1 MLPVAYFQPEIIT
14 CWSHSYWWQ
23 PLFYS
28 AFLLQC
34 GFQYHC
40 SLWQARSLGFR
51 LNKETKRFTVHTDA
65 KFDFA
70 QTLTLPGILC
80 LKMVMLKLSKPLQQM
95 LHIPTNPLEGCCL
108 TFSPPFLLLAGFSK
122 SRTYRKHNYHW
133 LLKTRRQNDCIVLT
147 QKSSLRVVPCNTTFM
162 QPLFLWEEAKTWP
175 RLVSNRGGLGTSLYL
190 LGFVYH
196 YTTHIVRKST
206 LNKIINLGILL
217 GQQQTTPDLPLVEEK
232 KMVHFLDKI
241 ECMCAWVSLTENVT
255 MDADV
260 VAVINI

>member
-1 MLPVAYFQPEIIT
+1 
-14 CWSHSYWWQ
+14 
-23 PLFYS
+23 
-28 AFLLQC
+28 
-34 GFQYHC
+34 
-40 SLWQARSLGFR
+40 
-51 LNKETKRFTVHTDA
+51 
-65 KFDFA
+65 
-70 QTLTLPGILC
+70 
-80 LKMVMLKLSKPLQQM
+80 MLKLSKPLQQM

-217 GQQQTTPDLPLVEEK
+217 GQQQTTPDLPLVGGK
-232 KMVHFLDKI
+232 KMVHFLDWMHV
-241 ECMCAWVSLTENVT
+241 CMSVT
-255 MDADV
+255 QKKLQWMLM
-260 VAVINI
+260 